1 MEMHAEAL
9 RIINEVQTDA
19 KVGVHNYPKEG

>member
-1 MEMHAEAL
+1 MEMPAEAL
-9 RIINEVQTDA
+9 RIINEVQTNV